1 MGSPKNGDFSA
12 IYAKHAPSM
21 TKMSIR
27 IIGEFSSSC
36 LEGGL
41 ALQHSLSSPLTC
53 PPRRCRLAGAKFNFR
68 MSIPIAGIAFD
79 RSTFAHCEYSSRPS
93 MWCSILTSPET
104 RADFPQ
110 GRKDMV
116 RFAHACVLAA
126 LVSSPL
132 AAQVNPVA
140 LEGQSV
146 SSAEQ
151 SLINAGYHQTRSH
164 KKDGDTWIYFR
175 N

>member
-1 MGSPKNGDFSA
+1 
-12 IYAKHAPSM
+12 
-21 TKMSIR
+21 
-27 IIGEFSSSC
+27 
-36 LEGGL
+36 
-41 ALQHSLSSPLTC
+41 
-53 PPRRCRLAGAKFNFR
+53 
-68 MSIPIAGIAFD
+68 
-79 RSTFAHCEYSSRPS
+79 
-93 MWCSILTSPET
+93 
-104 RADFPQ
+104 
-110 GRKDMV
+110 MV